1 MKWVTREDVRI
12 GRICCSWLIT
22 KKVDPGAEIEYVP
35 GAEIEAHVADGAI
48 PFHVKGVEFDHRDGK
63 TPFEAIL
70 EHYDLGDDPALDL
83 MGRIVNGADTD
94 NTLYE
99 QPEGPGLR
107 ALSEGY
113 RALHP
118 GDDSAILAGMLP
130 VVDALF
136 AYCESHVNPSR

>member
-1 MKWVTREDVRI
+1 MEWVTREDVRV
-12 GRICCSWLIT
+12 GRICCTWLIRGH
-22 KKVDPGAEIEYVP
+22 VDPEAEIAYVP
-35 GAEIEAHVADGAI
+35 GSEIEARVADGAI
-48 PFHVKGVEFDHRDGK
+48 PFHVKGAEFDHRDGK

-70 EHYDLGDDPALDL
+70 EHYGLRDDPALDL

-107 ALSEGY
+107 AISEGY

-118 GDDSAILAGMLP
+118 GNDAEILEAALP
-130 VVDALF
+130 VVDAVY
-136 AYCESHVNPSR
+136 AYCQAQVSPSR

>member
-12 GRICCSWLIT
+12 GRICCSWLISE
-22 KKVDPGAEIEYVP
+22 KVDPEAEIAYVP
-35 GAEIEAHVADGAI
+35 GPEIEARIAEGAI

-70 EHYDLGDDPALDL
+70 EHYDLGSDPALAL
-83 MGRIVNGADTD
+83 MGQIVNGADTD

-118 GDDSAILAGMLP
+118 GDDPAILAGMRP
-130 VVDALF
+130 VIDALF
-136 AYCESHVNPSR
+136 AYCQSHVSPSQ